1 MITVKED
8 MVLIGI
14 SELRNKVSD
23 VLSKI
28 KKHRVILTKRN
39 KPLGVI
45 IDYDEYQEM
54 QRIIDEVEDL
64 ALGYI
69 AKDRLERKGKKYV
82 SLDEAEKKV
91 GLR

>member
-8 MVLIGI
+8 MALIGI
-14 SELRNKVSD
+14 AELRNKASD

-45 IDYDEYQEM
+45 IDYDEYKEM

-64 ALGYI
+64 ALGSI